1 MIVFL
6 YTLLTSIIAAIGF
19 PVGWILSLVGHTY
32 VMKRL
37 VPPSKIT
44 TGGTR
49 RIWIHA
55 ASVGESMIAL
65 SMASEIKKKYPDAV
79 IFVSVNTAA
88 GLDRISSTV
97 RESDKPV
104 IDDVF
109 YAPFDQPLITRSF
122 VRKLQPSL
130 YMIVETE
137 LWPSMILSLNKASV
151 PIAIINGKLS
161 IRSFRRY
168 YTFRFAMKSIVKM
181 IALVCVQSRSYTGRF
196 HRIGV
201 PREKI
206 EVLGNVKFDG
216 LPDRDRYDYK
226 ALGRKMG
233 IPGNA
238 HVFVAGSTRPGEEP
252 VIFRAFSIIREQY
265 PDTLLVCA
273 PRHLNRIVEVE
284 KYLKES
290 KLSYKK
296 RSAGEHL
303 DVSIDCVLLLD
314 TIGELIDMY
323 ACADVAFVGGSL
335 RDFSGHNPL
344 EPAALGIPVIFGPY
358 MEQTGSKELLTGG
371 AASLVHDEDEIADFI
386 RRLFSDETL
395 RQNMTEA
402 GPEVVSRFKGTLTR
416 TLRLIESRG
425 LV

>member
-6 YTLLTSIIAAIGF
+6 YTVLTTIIAAIGF
-19 PVGWILSLVGHTY
+19 PAGWILSLFGHTY
-32 VMKRL
+32 VLRRL
-37 VPPSKIT
+37 VPPSKNT
-44 TGGTR
+44 AGGTR

-65 SMASEIKKKYPDAV
+65 SMASEIKEKYPDTV
-79 IFVSVNTAA
+79 IFVSVNTAS
-88 GLDRISSTV
+88 GLDRILNTV
-97 RESDKPV
+97 RESDKPM

-109 YAPFDQPLITRSF
+109 FAPFDQPIITRNF
-122 VRKLQPSL
+122 IRNLKPSL

-137 LWPSMILSLNKASV
+137 LWPSMIRSLNKMSV
-151 PIAIINGKLS
+151 PIAIINGKLN
-161 IRSFRRY
+161 IQSFRRY
-168 YTFRFAMKSIVKM
+168 YTVRFAMKNIVKM
-181 IALVCVQSRSYTGRF
+181 IALVCVQSRSFAGRF

-206 EVLGNVKFDG
+206 EILGNVKFDG
-216 LPDRDRYDYK
+216 LPDRNQYDCK
-226 ALGRKMG
+226 ALGHKMG

-252 VIFRAFSIIREQY
+252 VIFRAFKRIREHY

-290 KLSYKK
+290 GLAYKK
-296 RSAGEHL
+296 RSTGEQL
-303 DVSIDCVLLLD
+303 DVSNDCVLLLD
-314 TIGELIDMY
+314 TIGELIDIY

-335 RDFSGHNPL
+335 RDFEGHNPL

-371 AASLVHDEDEIADFI
+371 AALLVHDEDEIVDVI
-386 RRLFSDETL
+386 CRLFSDETL
-395 RQNMTEA
+395 KKNMTEA
-402 GPEVVSRFKGTLTR
+402 GPKVVSHFKGTLTR
-416 TLRLIESRG
+416 TLRLLESRG